1 MRLVEEMF
9 LALVLVVVDFDDHL
23 CDIPAND
30 AGQVAVTN
38 QALAACLA
46 EDAVAAR
53 DEREVRTT
61 FQTDGAAALLFSLR
75 CHVSG
80 DSGALHWR

>member
-1 MRLVEEMF
+1 MF
-9 LALVLVVVDFDDHL
+9 FARVLVVVDFDDHL

-30 AGQVAVTN
+30 AGHVAVAS

-53 DEREVRTT
+53 DEREVRTS
-61 FQTDGAAALLFSLR
+61 FQTDGAAALLFGLQ

-80 DSGALHWR
+80 NSGMLR